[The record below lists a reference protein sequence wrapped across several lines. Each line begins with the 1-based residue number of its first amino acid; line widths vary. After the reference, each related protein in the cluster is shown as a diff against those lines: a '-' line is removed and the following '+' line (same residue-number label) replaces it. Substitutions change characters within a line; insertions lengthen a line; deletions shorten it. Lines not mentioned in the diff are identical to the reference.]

1 MKRTEAQTHFI
12 ELLLTLDYLLNY
24 TDENHPATQQ
34 DICRHAK
41 DFGLKYDSKNPV
53 GNDVRRQRIGDCLQ
67 FLQFICNKYK
77 DTDQIP
83 FVINCTDK
91 GKFYLEEKNHLNEEQ
106 IIKILAAIQN
116 DKYTQDEDTDLLVG
130 KLLDSLSNRCIY
142 RGYEPATDVF
152 VL

>member
-67 FLQFICNKYK
+67 FLQSICNK
-77 DTDQIP
+77 
-83 FVINCTDK
+83 
-91 GKFYLEEKNHLNEEQ
+91 
-106 IIKILAAIQN
+106 
-116 DKYTQDEDTDLLVG
+116 
-130 KLLDSLSNRCIY
+130 
-142 RGYEPATDVF
+142 
-152 VL
+152 